1 MSFVDHSLM
10 HGEVN
15 LALKEK
21 LDNVY
26 YSILCIQIIK
36 YVASCHG
43 YSWYIAVYAQSI
55 YIAVSLN

>member
-1 MSFVDHSLM
+1 M